1 MTGVA
6 NPVSPSTLVAGI
18 VVRVCEARGM
28 QEALDE
34 LEPLVAALGARA
46 LFGLADRELV
56 AVLRRVHGLISALSA
71 LAAGLAGEAAGR
83 GLPTQS
89 GYRSTQT
96 WLRDALHLSGGGA
109 RQLLRLA
116 EVADEFPTVGAAVA
130 TGAVTADQALAIGA
144 ALGELRARVP
154 ADVVAAAQDRLLDC
168 ATSLSPDQLQIA
180 AGRVLAHVAPAIA
193 DAHDAEALRRAEQRA
208 RIGRGIAL
216 MPDRGNHR
224 FRLCGYLTPEMA
236 ATFTAAIEPLAGKR
250 PGWNGVDVDE
260 RSAPQRRADA
270 LVEICQQALTADKQ
284 PGTGADRP
292 QIAIT
297 VDFDTLRQQ
306 TSAGVLDTGFGL
318 TPAAVRRLACDAKI
332 LPAVMNGASQVLD
345 LGRAQR
351 TWTGP
356 ARRAVILRDKGCVFP
371 DCDKPPAWCDIHHIQ
386 FFSRGGATDLS
397 NAAMLCGFH
406 HYLIHHSDW
415 TIGLDQTR
423 ATGRH
428 TTGLGRPTAGATPQR
443 LLASDLRLTAL
454 SSQRRGRN
462 ASRPG
467 SPGPA

>member
-1 MTGVA
+1 
-6 NPVSPSTLVAGI
+6 
-18 VVRVCEARGM
+18 M

-34 LEPLVAALGARA
+34 VESLVAALGQPA
-46 LFGLADRELV
+46 LFGLADLELV
-56 AVLRRVHGLISALSA
+56 PVLRRVQSLIAALSA

-83 GLPTQS
+83 GIPTQS
-89 GYRSTQT
+89 GYRCTQT

-109 RQLLRLA
+109 RQLVRLA

-168 ATSLSPDQLQIA
+168 AGSLSPDQLQIA
-180 AGRVLAHVAPAIA
+180 AGRVLAHVAPEIA
-193 DAHDAEALRRAEQRA
+193 EEQHAEALRRAEERA
-208 RIGRGIAL
+208 RIERGIGL
-216 MPDRGNHR
+216 TPDRGNHR
-224 FRLCGYLTPEMA
+224 FRLSGHLTPEMA
-236 ATFTAAIEPLAGKR
+236 AIFSAAIEPLAAKR

-270 LVEICQQALTADKQ
+270 LVEICQQALTAQKQ
-284 PGTGADRP
+284 PGNGADRP

-306 TSAGVLDTGFGL
+306 ISAGVLDAGFGL
-318 TPAAVRRLACDAKI
+318 TPAAVRRIACDAKI

-345 LGRAQR
+345 LGRDQR

-356 ARRAVILRDKGCVFP
+356 ARRAVVLRDKGCVFP

-386 FFSRGGATDLS
+386 FFSHGGTTDLG

-415 TIGLDQTR
+415 TIGLDQN
-423 ATGRH
+423 
-428 TTGLGRPTAGATPQR
+428 GLPVVIPPVWVDQSRMPR
-443 LLASDLRLTAL
+443 
-454 SSQRRGRN
+454 RN
-462 ASRPG
+462 AYWQRT
-467 SPGPA
+467 